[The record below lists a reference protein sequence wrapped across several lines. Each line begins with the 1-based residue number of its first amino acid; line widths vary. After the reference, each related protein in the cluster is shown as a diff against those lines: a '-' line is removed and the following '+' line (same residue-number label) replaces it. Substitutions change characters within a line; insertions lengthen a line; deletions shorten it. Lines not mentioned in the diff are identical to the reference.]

1 MKHWMAP
8 DQRKPDDR
16 KWGSIRGNTAPF
28 SRVDFRRCRSAEI
41 VHCIFRPFL
50 RRTIR
55 KLGLI
60 ALLLFVGCS
69 GMEKSEKEK
78 IRRQN
83 CKGELIYRNCNEEL
97 YSIASLTPQPR
108 PRYPWEGE
116 NHLPRITKDFFRC
129 KGNVL
134 NSPYVAG
141 ENQAELLHDCEGSG
155 RHGFPILHGRENVYP
170 ILIDLLNYVQKKTG
184 KRVIITCGH
193 RCPIHNTFADLSK
206 DNRTSKHQI
215 GAEVD
220 FYVQGMEE
228 RPQEIVGLL
237 MQYYQE
243 TSDYKSDKDYLE
255 FKRYDKGDTHVSIQ
269 PWYNK
274 EVFLKLYQKTEGRD
288 TDNRHPH
295 PYISIQVRFDRS
307 LKERVLYDWKK
318 ANKGYPHS

>member
-1 MKHWMAP
+1 MAP

-155 RHGFPILHGRENVYP
+155 RHGFPIIHGKENVYP
-170 ILIDLLNYVQKKTG
+170 ILIDLLNYVQKKTA

-193 RCPIHNTFADLSK
+193 RCPPHNTYADPTKENLA
-206 DNRTSKHQI
+206 SKHQI

-220 FYVQGMEE
+220 FYVQGMEDYALE
-228 RPQEIVGLL
+228 VVGTL

-243 TSDYKSDKDYLE
+243 SPAYAKDKDYQE
-255 FKRYDKGDTHVSIQ
+255 FKRFTGSGVETD
-269 PWYNK
+269 PWMNK
-274 EVFLKLYQKTEGRD
+274 EIVIKLYEREEGRD
-288 TDNRHPH
+288 GDNRHPH
-295 PYISIQVRFDRS
+295 PYISIQVRYDRVT
-307 LKERVLYDWKK
+307 KEKVLYNWQK
-318 ANKGYPHS
+318 AHKGYPKS